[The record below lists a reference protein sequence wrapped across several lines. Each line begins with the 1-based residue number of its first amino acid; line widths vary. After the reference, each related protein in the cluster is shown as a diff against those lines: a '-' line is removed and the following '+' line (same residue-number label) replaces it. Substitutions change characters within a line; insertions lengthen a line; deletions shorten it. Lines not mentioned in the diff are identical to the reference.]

1 MFSFFRFNF
10 LHSETHPAGFGLG
23 HFSMIDPMECP
34 QPVRWCQSASQEVSP
49 VRASGTARVGIMA
62 RFTRDLQIFSARRL
76 ADNITL
82 GDRDWTGVRS
92 KLKANSGRVTS
103 AVAILCG
110 AVSLI
115 IAAPVAHGQ
124 TPHELTVASSVVAL
138 YRVDLEP
145 LAATSCSASACHGGP
160 RPGVAQPSAAGQS
173 AYALWLERDP
183 HARSWQT
190 ICGTDSVTMMTRL
203 GILRDGKI
211 ANQAGFDNCMAC
223 HNSHRSE
230 SDRLSRNPSD
240 FRFPRHTEGVG
251 CAGCHGPAEKWVN
264 EHYLASWK
272 PEDAIQRGFVPNDDL
287 LTRAR
292 MCASCHV
299 GDHDR
304 DMNHDIIAAGHPAL
318 RFEMASHHS
327 RLPKH
332 WRDDQAGDL
341 AGFEAK
347 LWAAGAVAS
356 ADAWLALQ
364 QGRAGGTTAV
374 STWPEFS
381 ANDCSSCHQS
391 LRLNS
396 DRDPL
401 SDPHRRGAA
410 KMARWDV
417 GALQLWARAR
427 REQTGDNDRPTAQHV
442 LNQLDAVRTNTEVM
456 TPPDRVAFHRSSS
469 DLRESLPGWF
479 QSQVGGENRRKRMTN
494 GSNQFYNVHS
504 GNQFAA
510 PRLTDLIIGSAGTDH
525 ATETWEAAA
534 QLYLLL
540 AASRYEW
547 SRSNGDELQSL
558 AHSIRRGLSL
568 PPQIDSP
575 RYSLA
580 SPLGSEM
587 TREQIRQL
595 VEQVLGTLESSSQ
608 PLPAPIESAIYSPRP
623 TAIDRRPVSIR
634 DASHVSVR

>member
-1 MFSFFRFNF
+1 MRQFNRH
-10 LHSETHPAGFGLG
+10 LSNLRIT
-23 HFSMIDPMECP
+23 
-34 QPVRWCQSASQEVSP
+34 
-49 VRASGTARVGIMA
+49 
-62 RFTRDLQIFSARRL
+62 L
-76 ADNITL
+76 ADK
-82 GDRDWTGVRS
+82 S
-92 KLKANSGRVTS
+92 KLKANSGRFTLV
-103 AVAILCG
+103 VALVFECICL
-110 AVSLI
+110 L
-115 IAAPVAHGQ
+115 IAAPVAYGQ
-124 TPHELTVASSVVAL
+124 TPHDLTVASSVVAL

-160 RPGVAQPSAAGQS
+160 RPGIVQPSAAGQS
-173 AYALWLERDP
+173 AYGLWLERDP

-190 ICGTDSVTMMTRL
+190 ICGPKSVAMMNRL
-203 GILRDGKI
+203 GILRDDQI
-211 ANQAGFDNCMAC
+211 VNQAGFDNCMAC
-223 HNSHRSE
+223 HNIHRSE
-230 SDRLSRNPSD
+230 SVEPTSTNDPVTLSVAAKRGRQQSTE

-251 CAGCHGPAEKWVN
+251 CAGCHGPAEKWIN
-264 EHYLASWK
+264 EHYLASWQ
-272 PEDAIQRGFVPNDDL
+272 PDAAILRGFVPNDDL

-374 STWPEFS
+374 STWPEFA

-410 KMARWDV
+410 KIARWDI
-417 GALQLWARAR
+417 GALQLWARGR
-427 REQTGDNDRPTAQHV
+427 RDQIGDRDRSTSQRV
-442 LNQLDAVRTNTEVM
+442 LNQLDSVRTNIEVM
-456 TPPDRVAFHRSSS
+456 TPPDRSAFQRASSE
-469 DLRESLPGWF
+469 LRESLPDWF
-479 QSQVGGENRRKRMTN
+479 QSQAGVETRGRHLTH
-494 GSNQFYNVHS
+494 GSYQAYSAYF
-504 GNQFAA
+504 GNQIAA
-510 PRLTDLIIGSAGTDH
+510 PQLIDLVSRSAGSDQ

-534 QLYLLL
+534 QFYLLL

-547 SRSNGDELQSL
+547 SRSNGGQLQSL

-568 PPQIDSP
+568 PPQFDSP

-580 SPLGSEM
+580 APLGSEM

-595 VEQVLGTLESSSQ
+595 VEQILSTLEASNQ
-608 PLPAPIESAIYSPRP
+608 PLPHPIESALYGPRA
-623 TAIDRRPVSIR
+623 TDFNTQSVSVK
-634 DASHVSVR
+634 DASHASVR

>member
-1 MFSFFRFNF
+1 MPLF
-10 LHSETHPAGFGLG
+10 LLFAES
-23 HFSMIDPMECP
+23 
-34 QPVRWCQSASQEVSP
+34 
-49 VRASGTARVGIMA
+49 
-62 RFTRDLQIFSARRL
+62 
-76 ADNITL
+76 
-82 GDRDWTGVRS
+82 
-92 KLKANSGRVTS
+92 
-103 AVAILCG
+103 
-110 AVSLI
+110 
-115 IAAPVAHGQ
+115 VAHGQ
-124 TPHELTVASSVVAL
+124 NPHSSTVASSVVAL

-160 RPGVAQPSAAGQS
+160 RPGIVQPSSAGQS
-173 AYALWLERDP
+173 AYGLWLERDP

-190 ICGTDSVTMMTRL
+190 ICSSESVAMMTRL
-203 GILRDGKI
+203 GILRGEQIVD
-211 ANQAGFDNCMAC
+211 QAGFDNCMAC

-230 SDRLSRNPSD
+230 SGPAATTTDQRGLSISDNRRAPSSSE

-251 CAGCHGPAEKWVN
+251 CAGCHGPAEQWVN
-264 EHYLASWK
+264 EHYLASWR
-272 PEDAIQRGFVPNDDL
+272 PQDAIEQGFVPNDDL

-364 QGRAGGTTAV
+364 QGRAGGKTAV
-374 STWPEFS
+374 STWPEFA

-410 KMARWDV
+410 KIARWDV
-417 GALQLWARAR
+417 GALQLWARASHDQSDDDYR
-427 REQTGDNDRPTAQHV
+427 VTPSMLLH
-442 LNQLDAVRTNTEVM
+442 QLDLVQATIEVM
-456 TPPDRVAFHRSSS
+456 HSPDRAAFGRVSM
-469 DLRESLPGWF
+469 DLRQSLPKRF
-479 QSQVGGENRRKRMTN
+479 QSQAFAPNTRGNPSL
-494 GSNQFYNVHS
+494 GSYS
-504 GNQFAA
+504 TRPPDPIFA
-510 PRLTDLIIGSAGTDH
+510 PQLSDLLMRSAGSDI
-525 ATETWEAAA
+525 ATETWEAAG
-534 QLYLLL
+534 QVYLLI

-547 SRSNGDELQSL
+547 TKSNGSQLHSL
-558 AHSIRRGLSL
+558 AGSIRRGLSL
-568 PPQIDSP
+568 PPEIDSP
-575 RYSLA
+575 RYSLS
-580 SPLGSEM
+580 SPLGSEL

-595 VEQVLGTLESSSQ
+595 VEQVLRTLDSTKPSRPHSVES
-608 PLPAPIESAIYSPRP
+608 LLNHLTPAAV
-623 TAIDRRPVSIR
+623 DRRPALIK
-634 DASHVSVR
+634 DASHASVR